1 MGIYP
6 KVAENVRARR
16 EKDGDLRCPTPYHQ
30 KSERVAVREAEAFKQ
45 RRMVPRID
53 TSLTMATI
61 YMLLSTVLEVPMPGP
76 GIDRQVRAIRA
87 FNRFYTRKIGVVDGM
102 ASSPFS
108 LAEARVLY
116 ELAHHEK
123 PTATDIR
130 KELGLDAGYM
140 SRILRDFERRNL
152 VAREQSKTDER
163 QRFLSLTAKGRR
175 AFAPLDERSNRDVAA
190 MIRAVFPTERNRLI
204 EAVETVRRLLGDKT
218 EPVRTPYLLRM
229 HEPGDMGWIVYR
241 QAILYT
247 EEYGWD
253 GSYEALAA
261 EIVAKFIKNYDPKWE
276 RAWVAEKDG
285 ERVGAVFVAK
295 ESDEIGKL
303 RLLHVEP
310 QARGLGIGKRL
321 VEECIRFARQA
332 GYQKMTL
339 WTQGIL
345 HAARHIYKQAGFH
358 VVHEGKHHS
367 FGKDLTAETWELNLR
382 RTAS

>member
-1 MGIYP
+1 MS
-6 KVAENVRARR
+6 R
-16 EKDGDLRCPTPYHQ
+16 
-30 KSERVAVREAEAFKQ
+30 
-45 RRMVPRID
+45 
-53 TSLTMATI
+53 
-61 YMLLSTVLEVPMPGP
+61 P
-76 GIDRQVRAIRA
+76 GIDGQVKAIRA

-116 ELAHHEK
+116 ELAHREK

-140 SRILRDFERRNL
+140 SRILRDFERRKL

-175 AFAPLDERSNRDVAA
+175 AFAPLDERSNRDVVA
-190 MIRAVFPTERNRLI
+190 MIEAVSPAGRKRLI
-204 EAVETVRRLLGDKT
+204 EAVETVRRLLGDTT
-218 EPVRTPYLLRM
+218 EAVGIPYLLRM
-229 HEPGDMGWIVYR
+229 HQPGDMGWVVYR
-241 QAILYT
+241 QAILYS

-253 GSYEALAA
+253 GSYEGLAA

-276 RAWVAEKDG
+276 RAWIAEKDG

-295 ESDEIGKL
+295 ESDQTAKL

-332 GYQKMTL
+332 GYQKLTL
-339 WTQGIL
+339 WTQSIL
-345 HAARHIYKQAGFH
+345 HAARHIYQQAGFH
-358 VVHEGKHHS
+358 VIREEKHHS
-367 FGKDLTAETWELNLR
+367 FGKDLTAETWELTLR
-382 RTAS
+382 TTAT

>member
-1 MGIYP
+1 MS
-6 KVAENVRARR
+6 
-16 EKDGDLRCPTPYHQ
+16 DM
-30 KSERVAVREAEAFKQ
+30 SEPSVDKQ
-45 RRMVPRID
+45 V
-53 TSLTMATI
+53 S
-61 YMLLSTVLEVPMPGP
+61 
-76 GIDRQVRAIRA
+76 AIRA

-116 ELAHHEK
+116 ELAQREK
-123 PTATDIR
+123 PTATDVR

-140 SRILRDFERRNL
+140 SRILRDFERRKL

-190 MIRAVFPTERNRLI
+190 MIDAVSPRERHQLVQ
-204 EAVETVRRLLGDKT
+204 AVETVRRLLGDKT
-218 EPVRTPYLLRM
+218 ELPRTPYLLRI
-229 HEPGDMGWIVYR
+229 HQPGDMGWIVYR
-241 QAILYT
+241 QAILYS

-253 GSYEALAA
+253 GTYEALAA
-261 EIVAKFIKNYDPKWE
+261 EIVASFIKNYDPKWE

-295 ESDEIGKL
+295 ASDEIAKL

-310 QARGLGIGKRL
+310 EARGLGIGKRL
-321 VEECIRFARQA
+321 VEECVRFARQA

-339 WTQGIL
+339 WTQSIL
-345 HAARHIYKQAGFH
+345 HAARHIYKQVGFQ
-358 VVHEGKHHS
+358 VVREEKHHS

-382 RTAS
+382 TTVS